1 MLCIQVLDN
10 GKVCEYG
17 VPYELMGNPKS
28 LLLKLVEST
37 GPLAAEKLK
46 NIAAAAYC
54 DFTHAY

>member
-1 MLCIQVLDN
+1 MYAHNFFNVQVLDK

-17 VPYELMGNPKS
+17 VPYELMDNPKS

-46 NIAAAAYC
+46 NIAAAAYPL
-54 DFTHAY
+54 